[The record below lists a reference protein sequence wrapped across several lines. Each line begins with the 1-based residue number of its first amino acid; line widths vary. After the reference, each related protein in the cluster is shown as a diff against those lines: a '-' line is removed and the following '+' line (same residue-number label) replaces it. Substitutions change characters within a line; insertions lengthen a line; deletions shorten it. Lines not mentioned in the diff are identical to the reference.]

1 GAGLEAKTALVN
13 EKRPCPFGHGRSV
26 LFHHHIGLSQRLPGL
41 LQQGLVEACMGAVDL
56 AGVRH
61 HHLHS
66 GVAGKHLEHQLHV
79 AHAGVVQAGELQ
91 VQHLIRRFPG
101 LPFRRRSACGRE
113 RIRAVAEDL
122 GRFLVPDGEPPLHHH
137 CLVLLQVRPAGL
149 QHPGEAQQ
157 LDGGGV
163 VLHRHIGHQGV
174 VAGGLRL
181 AGGDDAADGDPLVV
195 GEPCGAA
202 LLGEVPQNGADSGR
216 PQPPHRLP
224 VLVHG
229 VAGEIE
235 ARGLLLHQ
243 HPFLGGVLVDVR
255 QGDFLHIL
263 SSAAATVRQGEEI
276 HLPLQVLAAAV
287 RHRVH

>member
-1 GAGLEAKTALVN
+1 MVK
-13 EKRPCPFGHGRSV
+13 KC
-26 LFHHHIGLSQRLPGL
+26 
-41 LQQGLVEACMGAVDL
+41 
-56 AGVRH
+56 
-61 HHLHS
+61 
-66 GVAGKHLEHQLHV
+66 
-79 AHAGVVQAGELQ
+79 
-91 VQHLIRRFPG
+91 
-101 LPFRRRSACGRE
+101 
-113 RIRAVAEDL
+113 
-122 GRFLVPDGEPPLHHH
+122 
-137 CLVLLQVRPAGL
+137 
-149 QHPGEAQQ
+149 
-157 LDGGGV
+157 
-163 VLHRHIGHQGV
+163 
-174 VAGGLRL
+174 GLRL

-202 LLGEVPQNGADSGR
+202 LLGEVSQNGADSGR

-263 SSAAATVRQGEEI
+263 SPAAAAVRQGEEI

-287 RHRVH
+287 RHRVHDGLVHLDQLGPPGPQGIEGAGADHHEAVVGILKEEFKIEGIMGSFFLISKRRNDYETG